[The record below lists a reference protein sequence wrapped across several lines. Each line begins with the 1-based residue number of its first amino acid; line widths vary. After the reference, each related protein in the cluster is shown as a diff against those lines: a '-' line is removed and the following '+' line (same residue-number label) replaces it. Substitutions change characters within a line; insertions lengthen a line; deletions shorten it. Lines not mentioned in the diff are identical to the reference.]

1 MNFNGCAAGQERV
14 MDRGF
19 ENSDV
24 RQLCKAVSEEQDAER
39 VNALLDELTE
49 VLDERQ
55 LAQSLL

>member
-1 MNFNGCAAGQERV
+1 
-14 MDRGF
+14 MDWGF
-19 ENSDV
+19 ENRDV
-24 RQLCKAVSEEQDAER
+24 RQLCKAVWEEQDAER